1 MSKGFLNEGGGE
13 EAASMG
19 LEGACCA
26 SHGPAQTAPV
36 RDWEALILGALEQPI
51 AVVDGNLRLLY
62 RNRAFEQTI
71 GQGAPIAPGACYR
84 SLFNAFMGYDP
95 KGGVDAA
102 ALLARWA
109 AGKEERFEEELGTS
123 GEAPAQQWWRI
134 TATRL
139 PAEGTPGARRA
150 ISIVHQK
157 TTHLQKARQEL
168 RESHALFHHVI
179 ENVRAGVFMF
189 DLDGNLVLAND
200 CFAEALGLEAGQ
212 VIGRNC
218 FELFKPEMAQ
228 TIQEQ
233 NLLVLTTGQSLHFEL
248 MLETVTGPRNIVI
261 NKGVYRNHRNEVA
274 GIFGIAC
281 DSSQQQHVRQTLEKS
296 ERHFRALIENS
307 ADRVT
312 LLSSDGTI
320 RYTSPS
326 SQRILGFDL
335 DDLVNSNFFLWV
347 HQHDLSLMLERF
359 RDVLARPG
367 ETVTIEYRALCH
379 SNRWQWME
387 ATMSNLLGDPS
398 VGAIIVNERDI
409 SERKRN
415 EEQLRRFAEIIESS
429 NDAIISVD
437 RGGTITSWNP
447 AATRTF
453 GFRSR
458 EIIGKSVTTL
468 VPEDRMREY
477 RTLLATVLRDKG
489 VDEVETLWH
498 GKNGERVDV
507 SLTLSA
513 MSDKDRRIVGF
524 SIIARD
530 ITERRSLEKQI
541 LEISDREKQRL
552 GQDLHDDL
560 CQHLIGISLIGN
572 LLQQDLH
579 RNRLEQAAQAGELTA
594 MVCQTVER
602 ARNLARGLCLVK
614 LAGDGFCEGVENLVA
629 TTGQMFRIATRL
641 ECRGTPEIANE
652 SVAVH
657 LYRIAQEALH
667 NAAKHSEATEIVVRI
682 DTPQQG
688 VEVTISDNGV
698 GMPAHPKKE
707 RPDGGGL
714 GMHTMRYRARIIGAT
729 LEFRPNP
736 EGGGTTVACFISRH
750 KCTEKKEETARETK
764 VDLTLGDAGD

>member
-1 MSKGFLNEGGGE
+1 MSKGFLNEGAE
-13 EAASMG
+13 EKALPIDSESVSFALRGPQPSASPVDWGAQVVG
-19 LEGACCA
+19 L
-26 SHGPAQTAPV
+26 
-36 RDWEALILGALEQPI
+36 LEQPV
-51 AVVDGNLRLLY
+51 AVVDDRLRLLY
-62 RNRAFEQTI
+62 HNRAFEEAL
-71 GQGAPIAPGACYR
+71 GQKETIAPGACYR
-84 SLFNAFMGYDP
+84 R
-95 KGGVDAA
+95 
-102 ALLARWA
+102 LLARFLGSPPEDGVAPAASLAAWA
-109 AGKEERFEEELGTS
+109 EGREGRFEQEVCTAAEGH
-123 GEAPAQQWWRI
+123 AQRWWRLV
-134 TATRL
+134 ASRL
-139 PAEGTPGARRA
+139 PCGAMA
-150 ISIVHQK
+150 IVHHE
-157 TTHLQKARQEL
+157 TTPLQKARQEL

-189 DLDGNLVLAND
+189 DLDGSLVLANH
-200 CFAEALGLEAGQ
+200 CFAEALGLDAEQ
-212 VIGRNC
+212 VIGRHC
-218 FELFKPEMAQ
+218 FELFKPEMAE

-233 NLLVLTTGQSLHFEL
+233 NLLVLTTEQNLHFEL
-248 MLETVTGPRNIVI
+248 TLETLTGPRNIVI

-274 GIFGIAC
+274 GVFGIAI

-312 LLSSDGTI
+312 LLASDGTI

-347 HQHDLSLMLERF
+347 HQHDLNLMLERF
-359 RDVLARPG
+359 RRLLGMPG
-367 ETVTIEYRALCH
+367 ATITVEYRALCH

-409 SERKRN
+409 SERKQN

-437 RGGTITSWNP
+437 RNGIITSWNP
-447 AATRTF
+447 AAARTF
-453 GFRSR
+453 GYRQK
-458 EIIGKSVTTL
+458 EIIGRSVTTL

-477 RTLLATVLRDKG
+477 RALLATVLRDKG
-489 VDEVETLWH
+489 VDDVETLWH
-498 GKNGERVDV
+498 GKGKQRVDV

-530 ITERRSLEKQI
+530 VTERRSLEKQI

-572 LLQQDLH
+572 LLQQDLQ
-579 RNRLEQAAQAGELTA
+579 RQNLPQAGQAAELTG

-602 ARNLARGLCLVK
+602 ARNLARGLCLIK
-614 LAGDGFCEGVENLVA
+614 LAGDGFREGLQNLVT
-629 TTGQMFRIATRL
+629 TTGQMFRVSTRL
-641 ECRGTPEIANE
+641 ECGDSPLIASE
-652 SVAVH
+652 SVAMHV
-657 LYRIAQEALH
+657 YRITQEALH

-682 DTPQQG
+682 HTSEEG
-688 VEVTISDNGV
+688 VEVTITDNGV
-698 GMPAHPKKE
+698 GIPAVKKTE
-707 RPDGGGL
+707 RLDGSGL

-736 EGGGTTVACFISRH
+736 DGCGTTVACFVSHR
-750 KCTEKKEETARETK
+750 KCTQKKRGTREEN
-764 VDLTLGDAGD
+764 AGA